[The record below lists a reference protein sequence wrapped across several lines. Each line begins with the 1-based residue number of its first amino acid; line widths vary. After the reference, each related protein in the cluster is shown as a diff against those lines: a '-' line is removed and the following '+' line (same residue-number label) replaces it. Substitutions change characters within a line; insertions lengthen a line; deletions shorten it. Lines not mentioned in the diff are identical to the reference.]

1 MRHIKIIAIATA
13 FTFVACNTQGDK
25 SASTDEKTQNSSEDI
40 VAFESNGYLKS
51 DRVDLI
57 KAEQAR
63 IKTISAY
70 EYALPIV
77 GLEQWHQGFTQQA
90 EYGDWL
96 IYQNRAT
103 KVPIIT
109 ANTTTPYVMS
119 FANLAE
125 SSYYIEI
132 PAGPIGGL
140 IESIYQSPQ
149 SDLGVVGPDKGKGG
163 KYLLLGPEAEMP
175 ASHDADYVVKSTSN
189 LVLVGTRII
198 GLQGDDYQ
206 KTLEKHK
213 FYKVGENGSDQKFIQ
228 ATETPQWM
236 GNQPHGL
243 KFWEDLNKVLQNE
256 PVVDRNRFILTQ
268 LRDVGIEKGKAF
280 NPTAEEKAILIEA
293 EKMGNAMAMVN
304 TFSRESYKE
313 KHWQDRN
320 WLYILNMEY
329 LDHMHPNYYEVKEIA
344 SYSYEAV
351 TTSAGMVLNNVGK
364 GSKYLASYI
373 DDNKEW
379 LDGKNTYEIVV
390 PKDAPANQFWSI
402 TVYDNDSRCIILN
415 EQGKSDISS
424 AREGVKVETDGSYK
438 VFVGPKAPAGYE
450 NNWVQSNPE
459 KGFFVYMRL
468 YGPLETFFDKS
479 WKMPDVKMVN

>member
-125 SSYYIEI
+125 SSYYFEI

-149 SDLGVVGPDKGKGG
+149 SDLGVVGPDKGK
-163 KYLLLGPEAEMP
+163 AE
-175 ASHDADYVVKSTSN
+175 N
-189 LVLVGTRII
+189 I
-198 GLQGDDYQ
+198 
-206 KTLEKHK
+206 
-213 FYKVGENGSDQKFIQ
+213 
-228 ATETPQWM
+228 
-236 GNQPHGL
+236 
-243 KFWEDLNKVLQNE
+243 
-256 PVVDRNRFILTQ
+256 
-268 LRDVGIEKGKAF
+268 
-280 NPTAEEKAILIEA
+280 
-293 EKMGNAMAMVN
+293 
-304 TFSRESYKE
+304 
-313 KHWQDRN
+313 
-320 WLYILNMEY
+320 
-329 LDHMHPNYYEVKEIA
+329 
-344 SYSYEAV
+344 YS
-351 TTSAGMVLNNVGK
+351 
-364 GSKYLASYI
+364 
-373 DDNKEW
+373 
-379 LDGKNTYEIVV
+379 
-390 PKDAPANQFWSI
+390 
-402 TVYDNDSRCIILN
+402 
-415 EQGKSDISS
+415 
-424 AREGVKVETDGSYK
+424 
-438 VFVGPKAPAGYE
+438 
-450 NNWVQSNPE
+450 
-459 KGFFVYMRL
+459 
-468 YGPLETFFDKS
+468 
-479 WKMPDVKMVN
+479 